1 MSIIQK
7 LALRLLSPAS
17 RQAIAIETTLTT
29 KETIER
35 AIYGIVQ
42 KYSFSGGRE
51 TTVRTVSTIV
61 RRSDVDGQTNTMAA
75 DKKARLA
82 ITEQYCEFSKVDLA
96 AVIAL
101 GRAYNAS

>member
-17 RQAIAIETTLTT
+17 RKAIATEATFNTS
-29 KETIER
+29 EAIER
-35 AIYGIVQ
+35 AIHAIVR
-42 KYSFSGGRE
+42 KYSSQNSRE
-51 TTVRTVSTIV
+51 TIVRTISLLV
-61 RRSDVDGQTNTMAA
+61 RRSDVDGQTNTLGA

-82 ITEQYCEFSKVDLA
+82 ITEQYGEFSKVDIA

-101 GRAYNAS
+101 ARAYNA